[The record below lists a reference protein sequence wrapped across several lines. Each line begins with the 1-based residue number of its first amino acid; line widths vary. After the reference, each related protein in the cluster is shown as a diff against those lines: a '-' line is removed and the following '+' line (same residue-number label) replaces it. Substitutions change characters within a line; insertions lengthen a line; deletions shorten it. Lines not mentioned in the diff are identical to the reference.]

1 MSTTT
6 KFNLTKDLAGYNT
19 FGVRTSNVIRGVL
32 LATGVAQT
40 TVAPSDSTDYAVLI
54 SITPGANVFFD
65 FTGAT
70 AVAYAGTLGPVTAE
84 LNPQVRE
91 VKAGQSISLI
101 TPDAAGAYVELSFY
115 IINQYTN

>member
-19 FGVRTSNVIRGVL
+19 FGVRTSNEIRGVF
-32 LATGVAQT
+32 LASGVAQS
-40 TVAPSDSTDYAVLI
+40 TVTPSDSTDYAVLV
-54 SITPGANVFFD
+54 SITPGANVFVD

-70 AVAYAGTLGPVTAE
+70 ATAYTGTLGPVTSE

-91 VKAGQSISLI
+91 VKAGQSISVI
-101 TPDAAGAYVELSFY
+101 TPDAGGAYVEISFY
-115 IINQYTN
+115 IVNQYTN